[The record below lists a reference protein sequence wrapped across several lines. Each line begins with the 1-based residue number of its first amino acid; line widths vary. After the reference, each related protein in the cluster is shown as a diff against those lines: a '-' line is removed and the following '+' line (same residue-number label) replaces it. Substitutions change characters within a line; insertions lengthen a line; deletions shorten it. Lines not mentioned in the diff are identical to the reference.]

1 MQGITWNI
9 LGQTYVPKTCTED
22 SFSWRATFPPGTFL
36 PPHIHPGQR
45 NPLIRRWLRPR
56 FLLPQ
61 GEKEEARPDLA
72 RPTKGEWSN
81 SSLL

>member
-36 PPHIHPGQR
+36 PPHD
-45 NPLIRRWLRPR
+45 
-56 FLLPQ
+56 LPPKKWT
-61 GEKEEARPDLA
+61 GL
-72 RPTKGEWSN
+72 SCF
-81 SSLL
+81 